1 MIGIARVTLREL
13 NLKVGIDLVTNGLRE
28 RQNVD
33 VVCRSNVHHGAV
45 RAVESVLEQAYEPM
59 EVVVVIDGN
68 REVFE
73 CTENRFGDRDRVH
86 IYCNDENRGIS
97 YSRTRG
103 AELATGEVV
112 AFIDDDSVAE
122 PDWIAEHVRVY
133 EETDAITT
141 AGPVEPEWLS
151 GEPDFFPPE
160 FYWLVGC
167 TERGFAEDGE
177 VIRNGYGSNVTYR
190 REPFLAVGGYDENT
204 GRKGEANIQ
213 AHEPPVSV
221 RLRQR
226 FDQGVHYT
234 ADAVV
239 HHQLAPYR
247 GRFGWLLE
255 RSFSQGYS
263 KRIMDLVLPKA
274 KRDERDYFRDLTVQ
288 YLPERVWRAI
298 AGRSSSAA
306 KQAGAIVA
314 FTAAVGFGY
323 LYGHLKPRET
333 LLRADG

>member
-1 MIGIARVTLREL
+1 M
-13 NLKVGIDLVTNGLRE
+13 KVSV
-28 RQNVD
+28 
-33 VVCRSNVHHGAV
+33 VVCTYSMDRADVFV
-45 RAVESVLEQAYEPM
+45 DAVESVLAQEYDPL
-59 EVVVVIDGN
+59 EVVLVIDGN

-73 CTENRFGDRDRVH
+73 WATERFGDRDRVRL
-86 IYCNDENRGIS
+86 YNNDENRGIS

-112 AFIDDDSVAE
+112 AFIDDDGVAE

-133 EETDAITT
+133 EETDAIAT
-141 AGPVEPEWLS
+141 AGPVEPEWLG

-213 AHEPPVSV
+213 AHEPPVGV
-221 RLRQR
+221 RLRQQ

-263 KRIMDLVLPKA
+263 KRIMDLVLPEA
-274 KRDERDYFRDLTVQ
+274 KGNERAYLRRLTFL
-288 YLPERVWRAI
+288 YGPERLRA
-298 AGRSSSAA
+298 AVVDRSSAA
-306 KQAGAIVA
+306 AKQLVA
-314 FTAAVGFGY
+314 MVVFTLTVGLGY
-323 LYGHLKPRET
+323 AYALLQPDET
-333 LLRADG
+333 LLRASP